1 MSGTLRLN
9 KYISDSGIC
18 SRREADRFIEQGNV
32 LINGKKA
39 KVGEQVSERDTVV
52 VNGQIIE
59 PKTAE
64 EAIYIAFNKPVGI
77 VSTTDPSEKD
87 NMIDYISYGERI
99 FPVGRLDKESQ
110 GLIFLTSNGDIVNK
124 ILRAGNKHEKE
135 YVVTVNKPITDQF
148 INGMAGG
155 VPILGETTKKCAV
168 TKETAFIFR
177 IILIQGLNRQIR
189 RMCEYFGYDVIK
201 LERVRI
207 MNVTLKGLPV
217 GEWRELRKDEREDI
231 FSKLEESDTAK
242 PAKSSTS
249 KKTSKKKVIK
259 ADDDLSPLKKT
270 ASKPRPKPA
279 GSFRPKAEDKPF
291 KNNGRSAGNSARKT
305 STDSRTGRP
314 NANST
319 RTPKGK
325 TSGGGRSGGRSK
337 SPKR

>member
-1 MSGTLRLN
+1 MSDTLRLN

-18 SRREADRFIEQGNV
+18 SRREADKYIEQGNV
-32 LINGKKA
+32 FINGKKA

-64 EAIYIAFNKPVGI
+64 DAIYIAFNKPVGI
-77 VSTTDPSEKD
+77 VSTTDSGEKD

-135 YVVTVNKPITDQF
+135 YIVTVNKPITDQF
-148 INGMAGG
+148 IDGMAGG

-189 RMCEYFGYDVIK
+189 RMCEYFGYEVIK

-217 GEWRELRKDEREDI
+217 GEWRELRKEEREDI
-231 FSKLEESDTAK
+231 FSKLEESTDTAK
-242 PAKSSTS
+242 SRNT
-249 KKTSKKKVIK
+249 KKTSKKKVVK
-259 ADDDLSPLKKT
+259 SDVDLAAPKKP

-279 GSFRPKAEDKPF
+279 GSFRPKTEDKPF
-291 KNNGRSAGNSARKT
+291 KNNGKPAGGGARKT
-305 STDSRTGRP
+305 SSDSRTGRP

-319 RTPKGK
+319 RGSKSK
-325 TSGGGRSGGRSK
+325 TASGGRSGGRNK